1 MAINR
6 SGTQNVIS
14 KEAYLAL
21 IREANIDNEFYDDP
35 SEEFSDEYSSN
46 SWVPSVSPAKENLL
60 YFRARQKEEERY
72 RPIDALN
79 MKRAEIVELLRDH
92 SQFQVGEF
100 NMNIRIVDV
109 VPEGRKLTDDIRF
122 SISVK
127 QKKTRT
133 PGGFPCNMT
142 YNMNFKKDNRFKSY
156 PWVSL
161 FSTNGWANNVPLSEV
176 VVIIKYLQLTQ
187 RLNAFT

>member
-1 MAINR
+1 MAIARN
-6 SGTQNVIS
+6 GNQNIIS

-21 IREANIDNEFYDDP
+21 IREAMDNEIYDEP
-35 SEEFSDEYSSN
+35 IEEFSDEYSSN
-46 SWVPSVSPAKENLL
+46 SWIPSVSPAKENLL
-60 YFRARQKEEERY
+60 YFKARRKEEEKY

-79 MKRAEIVELLRDH
+79 MKREEIVESLRDH

-100 NMNIRIVDV
+100 SMSICMNDI
-109 VPEGRKLTDDIRF
+109 VPEDSKLTDDIKF

-142 YNMNFKKDNRFKSY
+142 YDMNFKKDNRFKSY

-161 FSTNGWANNVPLSEV
+161 FSTSGWASNVPLSEV
-176 VVIIKYLQLTQ
+176 VIIIKYLQLTQ